1 MQRTTSVTAY
11 PNSPKRM
18 EWKDR
23 STRTTYSKL
32 QIDNDGFFS
41 TTRLADSTN
50 DGGVL
55 IDNKSP
61 IKWRMYGDSYHI
73 INVLLEVNEKFEGN
87 SRYIDHSL
95 ALYQNPVELPLDAI
109 HWMESI
115 TGLSQDRIGK
125 LIGVSRQAIN
135 VWKRGG
141 RIADD
146 NRQRIFAV
154 RDVLKRAQTNH
165 PSKDLLTTWLDTPRG
180 ADGRTP
186 AQLIEANEINR
197 ARLLAM
203 SSPSP
208 RLKTVP
214 SWVNRPIPEAFRAG
228 AERRQEALP
237 YHVDDEAALMSKDE
251 DDMGEDEEESRLHG

>member
-1 MQRTTSVTAY
+1 
-11 PNSPKRM
+11 
-18 EWKDR
+18 
-23 STRTTYSKL
+23 
-32 QIDNDGFFS
+32 
-41 TTRLADSTN
+41 
-50 DGGVL
+50 
-55 IDNKSP
+55 
-61 IKWRMYGDSYHI
+61 MYGDSDHVVKI
-73 INVLLEVNEKFEGN
+73 LPEVNEKFEGHI
-87 SRYIDHSL
+87 RYIDHSL
-95 ALYQNPVELPLDAI
+95 ALYQNSVELPLDAI
-109 HWMESI
+109 HWMENM

-135 VWKRGG
+135 GWKRGG

-154 RDVLKRAQTNH
+154 RDVLKRALTKY
-165 PSKDLLTTWLDTPRG
+165 PSRDLLTTWLDTPRG

-208 RLKTVP
+208 RLAAVP
-214 SWVNRPIPEAFRAG
+214 PWVNRYVPEAFRAG

-237 YHVDDEAALMSKDE
+237 RETESELTKLIENGEYGIDE
-251 DDMGEDEEESRLHG
+251 DGGAFPL